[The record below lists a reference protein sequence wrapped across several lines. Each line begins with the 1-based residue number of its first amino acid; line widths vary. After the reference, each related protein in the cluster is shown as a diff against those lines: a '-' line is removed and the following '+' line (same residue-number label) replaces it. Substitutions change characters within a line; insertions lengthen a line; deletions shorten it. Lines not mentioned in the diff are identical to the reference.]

1 MGEEEVGYVERKRW
15 RRKDEACDGGGR
27 RWRKKRGGGREGAR
41 NAIRDLPPV
50 THFPLLEPIT
60 YFLECSKTVLPL
72 GDQVLRHE

>member
-1 MGEEEVGYVERKRW
+1 MRKRRDMWRERGGEGKIRSMRWRWEEVEEEE
-15 RRKDEACDGGGR
+15 GR
-27 RWRKKRGGGREGAR
+27 RERGGK

-60 YFLECSKTVLPL
+60 YILECSKTVLPL